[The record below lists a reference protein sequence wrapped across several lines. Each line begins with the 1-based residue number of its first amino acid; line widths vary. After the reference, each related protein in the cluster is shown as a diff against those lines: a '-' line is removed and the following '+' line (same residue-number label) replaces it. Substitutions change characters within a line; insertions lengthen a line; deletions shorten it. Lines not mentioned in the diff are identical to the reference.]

1 MGGSLPRLIDF
12 HEKEKSDR
20 FEILAFHDASVK
32 SFAELDEKLAEI
44 KKKHWK
50 GRDLPFPILLDASGD
65 TVKQFGIHAF
75 PTTILIDPEGRLVG
89 EASEVELKL
98 ALEKERTRR

>member
-12 HEKEKSDR
+12 YEKEKSDR

-32 SFAELDEKLAEI
+32 SFAELDEKLVEI
-44 KKKHWK
+44 KKKQWK
-50 GRDLPFPILLDASGD
+50 GRDLPFPILLDASGE
-65 TVKQFGIHAF
+65 TVKQFGIHAY

-89 EASEVELKL
+89 EASEVELRQ
-98 ALEKERTRR
+98 ALESERTKR